1 MRRRDS
7 APDIVALVVLT
18 AALLWMMPVL
28 ARHPDWLPFH
38 TEWTIQRTPVE
49 RAAGLPILSL
59 Q

>member
-1 MRRRDS
+1 MRRQDS

-38 TEWTIQRTPVE
+38 TEWSIQRPSLE
-49 RAAGLPILSL
+49 RAAGVPMLPL